1 MTTPDLA
8 DEDPRATLALHG
20 AADFGAAAVRL
31 LERASGR
38 VRILP
43 QPADLRYL
51 TDASVVA
58 ALRTVLLGSRRARLE
73 MLLPPDLVRDDL
85 GRPLWDLA
93 RRLTSAVTV
102 HRLADED
109 AQLGEAWLTV
119 DRRGYLHRAQAERL
133 SGQASLEQPSRA
145 RELDQRFEA
154 LWLPSAP
161 DPDLRRLSL

>member
-1 MTTPDLA
+1 
-8 DEDPRATLALHG
+8 
-20 AADFGAAAVRL
+20 
-31 LERASGR
+31 
-38 VRILP
+38 
-43 QPADLRYL
+43 
-51 TDASVVA
+51 
-58 ALRTVLLGSRRARLE
+58 
-73 MLLPPDLVRDDL
+73 MLLPPDLARDDL